1 MYFMNMFK
9 LSDTLLFIKRLSIL
23 LDSGVSLRE
32 VFLIL
37 SHMESS
43 PTRKRFYISCRES
56 IERGLSFS
64 KSIEGTGV
72 KFDPLLLT
80 LIENGESS
88 ESLVSALRHAHVYL
102 SKKHQLRK
110 KIIGSLFYP
119 ICIMIATLLMTLF
132 LILYIFPKIE
142 PLLGSLN
149 IQLPLITR
157 IVQGIYHGLISYGL
171 IVFVI
176 SLCLMGIFR
185 ILLKK
190 IHSLRYR
197 VHLLFLSIP
206 YIRTYIQGYVM
217 ARLCLSSSMLLNSGR
232 QGFFA
237 LSVFSDHS
245 SHMVYKK
252 ITHDMSD
259 SMIRGVSLYQACMN
273 YEKYIPT
280 LLIHMISI
288 GEKTGTLADAFRY
301 SGEMFESDI
310 EDMTKL
316 LSSLMEPLLMILM
329 GLIVGSIALS
339 IILPVY
345 EITNHVGV

>member
-1 MYFMNMFK
+1 MNMFK
-9 LSDTLLFIKRLSIL
+9 LSDTLLFIRRLSML
-23 LDSGVSLRE
+23 LDSGISLRE
-32 VFLIL
+32 AFLIL

-43 PTRKRFYISCRES
+43 LSRKKFYTSCRES
-56 IERGLSFS
+56 IERGVSFS

-80 LIENGESS
+80 LIEHGESS

-119 ICIMIATLLMTLF
+119 LCIMVATILMTLF

-157 IVQGIYHGLISYGL
+157 IVQGIYHGLVSYGIITFL
-171 IVFVI
+171 TGICFVVV
-176 SLCLMGIFR
+176 SR
-185 ILLKK
+185 ILISR
-190 IHSLRYR
+190 IHSLRYYI
-197 VHLLFLSIP
+197 HLLFLSIP
-206 YIRTYIQGYVM
+206 YIRTYIKGYVM
-217 ARLCLSSSMLLNSGR
+217 ARLCLSSSMLLSSGR

-237 LSVFSDHS
+237 LSVFSNHS

-252 ITHDMSD
+252 IIHDMSD
-259 SMIRGVSLYQACMN
+259 SMIRGVSLYQACMK
-273 YEKYIPT
+273 YEKYIPP

-288 GEKTGTLADAFRY
+288 GEKTGTLADAFKY

-310 EDMTKL
+310 EEATRVM
-316 LSSLMEPLLMILM
+316 SSLMEPLLMILM